1 MAEVYGAVQDRI
13 LVNLAKH
20 FPYLPDGAEPD
31 GSFVYQSKM
40 LAQMGQVNR
49 ETVQI
54 IRDSLDGADDALK
67 NSIAAAILDALKTVD
82 PELEAAAKQGL
93 LPGGSSAPPPV
104 TANMS
109 QAFQSYYRQSADHLN
124 LVNTVMLESTQ
135 QAYSTTVADIANRIS
150 GIQRGLNVGTGE
162 AVSGVSSY
170 NQAIRHAVD
179 RMVAEGI
186 TGFID
191 HGGRRWKAETYAAMD
206 IKTTMFNTAR
216 AAIWERQEQYGNDL
230 YQVSSHMGAR
240 PLCYPYQGK
249 VISRTDSARVVTDL
263 DGNQIQVIPQSQT
276 SYGQAAGLFGINCK
290 HYPMPFIPGF
300 STIKDRN
307 RQDEEENAE
316 TYENLQTQRGLERK
330 IREQKRDLAVLK
342 AQKATDAE
350 IKAARERVKRTSEEI
365 DTFCEEKGL
374 PRRRNREGTPIN
386 STWPAK
392 ETYDAAIFD
401 TDTRDRVNAFFE
413 GGGSQVRYG
422 VGTITGFQPVQPAQS
437 LQPVQNVASQA
448 TTQTYNSDMFNGV
461 GGLKKDAQS
470 AMAQKLLASG
480 NNEAI
485 SIYGKYANELKVYN
499 PRMKKSAYFSPVN
512 GGIAVNVTNAVNGS
526 NYEEPLQVLFHE
538 FGHNVDWLAGGKDNM
553 VYLSNKEVNGV
564 RLQTAIKSDFDAFK
578 QSMGALTNKD
588 LIDMLKAEGM
598 DLKTRGNISD
608 ILEYCTGTSYPL
620 GIGHGAGYHKRPRAT
635 EKEFFAEVLDSS
647 VANQEAYKQMQRLF
661 PNAVN
666 MVWEMIRGVI

>member
-13 LVNLAKH
+13 LINLARH
-20 FPYLPDGAEPD
+20 FPYIQEGAEPD
-31 GSFVYQSKM
+31 GSFAYQSKM

-82 PELEAAAKQGL
+82 PELEAAARQGL
-93 LPGGSSAPPPV
+93 LQGGSSIPPPV

-135 QAYSTTVADIANRIS
+135 QAYSATVADIANRIS

-249 VISRTDSARVVTDL
+249 VISRTDSARIVTDL

-350 IKAARERVKRTSEEI
+350 IKAARERVRKTSEEI

-386 STWPAK
+386 STWPRP

-401 TDTRDRVNAFFE
+401 TDTRDRIKDFFE
-413 GGGSQVRYG
+413 GGGIQNQAVTPNVPAFAPPVNLSNVPSTPQVFNMGLNPNVQDHIENSVG
-422 VGTITGFQPVQPAQS
+422 VKKQNQFSIGESRAWTNPNYDSGKWKYTNNCQRCVQAYELRRRGYDVEAMPRKRRNDTILWGTEI
-437 LQPVQNVASQA
+437 
-448 TTQTYNSDMFNGV
+448 FNGFGKSYGESMRAYTFKQTEAEV
-461 GGLKKDAQS
+461 KAE
-470 AMAQKLLASG
+470 LANAPNG
-480 NNEAI
+480 ARY
-485 SIYGKYANELKVYN
+485 SIYVRWEGRKSSHVFIAEKDNNVIKYID
-499 PRMKKSAYFSPVN
+499 PQ
-512 GGIAVNVTNAVNGS
+512 S
-526 NYEEPLQVLFHE
+526 NKADASDHFQKGQEGE
-538 FGHNVDWLAGGKDNM
+538 FGYFRMDDKPITDDETIIKETVRKGTNYVGK
-553 VYLSNKEVNGV
+553 
-564 RLQTAIKSDFDAFK
+564 
-578 QSMGALTNKD
+578 
-588 LIDMLKAEGM
+588 
-598 DLKTRGNISD
+598 
-608 ILEYCTGTSYPL
+608 
-620 GIGHGAGYHKRPRAT
+620 
-635 EKEFFAEVLDSS
+635 
-647 VANQEAYKQMQRLF
+647 
-661 PNAVN
+661 
-666 MVWEMIRGVI
+666 